1 MWGFLVMKIMSYRD
15 KLVFKLNRLREIP
28 TSDEWLTFELL
39 FYEQLT
45 VKEIELVTN
54 KTESYIQKLKE
65 SVLNKAEII
74 LGDDI
79 KLLK

>member
-15 KLVFKLNRLREIP
+15 KLVFKLNRLREIS
-28 TSDEWLTFELL
+28 TSDEWLIFELL